1 MKFKPIPRKW
11 LAVSLVLPL
20 LAVLAVSA
28 VLRQPQQN
36 KESLL
41 QELVS
46 MYLDQGHYQPRAVD
60 NTLSK
65 DVFQTH
71 LEYLDYS
78 KRFFTA
84 QDMLLLRKH
93 ELQLDE
99 QIRARTFEF
108 FDLSL
113 EIFNRRLGQ
122 VEEFY
127 PQILAQPF
135 DFSAKEEIETDP
147 EKLEYPKDDQEL
159 REFWRKMLKLQTLER
174 VHTALSQQEKAIAQG
189 KADSTRTFEQIEQ
202 EARGK
207 VLETYQRWF
216 ENMDQ
221 VDREDHFG
229 AYMNSIANA
238 FDPHTEFFPP
248 QDRENFNISMS
259 GRLEGIGATLQA
271 DGDYTK
277 VHELVPGSPSWK
289 QGDLEAGDLIIKV
302 AQGQQPPVDVV
313 GMRLDDVVQLIR
325 GEKGTEVRLTVKKID
340 GSVIEVPI
348 VRDVIEIEATYAKS
362 AVVELDGQRFGYIH
376 LPKFYMDFD
385 DPDGR
390 SCSEDVAEEIRKL
403 KAQDVEGIVLDLRN
417 NGGGSLGNV
426 VDMAGLFIEKG
437 PVTQVRARD
446 NRSQT
451 LADTDPSILWDGPL
465 LVMVNSFSASASEIL
480 AAAVQDYN
488 RGLIMG
494 SPSTFGKGT
503 VQQFFELDAA
513 VPMTMAA
520 MKPFGSIKITTQ
532 KFYRVNGATT
542 QLRGV
547 VPDIIVPDQ
556 YSKIPVGERE
566 VPFALQWDEITPTRF
581 SPLRMD
587 EIRRKVLPLSQS
599 RIRQS
604 EFFQLMEQNAD
615 RVLAEQDNTRYPL
628 QLDEYRAQRR
638 AAEQA
643 AERFKALDDMR
654 NSLIINAL
662 PEKTTLA
669 GIDSAQE
676 ARQKI
681 FTDKL
686 LKDMY
691 LDEAVRVLNDMAHP

>member
-1 MKFKPIPRKW
+1 
-11 LAVSLVLPL
+11 
-20 LAVLAVSA
+20 
-28 VLRQPQQN
+28 
-36 KESLL
+36 
-41 QELVS
+41 
-46 MYLDQGHYQPRAVD
+46 
-60 NTLSK
+60 
-65 DVFQTH
+65 
-71 LEYLDYS
+71 
-78 KRFFTA
+78 
-84 QDMLLLRKH
+84 
-93 ELQLDE
+93 
-99 QIRARTFEF
+99 
-108 FDLSL
+108 
-113 EIFNRRLGQ
+113 
-122 VEEFY
+122 
-127 PQILAQPF
+127 
-135 DFSAKEEIETDP
+135 
-147 EKLEYPKDDQEL
+147 
-159 REFWRKMLKLQTLER
+159 MLKLQTLER